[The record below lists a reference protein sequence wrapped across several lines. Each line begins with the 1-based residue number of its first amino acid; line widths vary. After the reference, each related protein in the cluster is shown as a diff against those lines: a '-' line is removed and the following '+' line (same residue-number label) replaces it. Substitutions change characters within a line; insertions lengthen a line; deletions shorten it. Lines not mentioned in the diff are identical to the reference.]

1 MWTEHFKKYLIPSLI
16 AEAINLR
23 SDKMLEIHFRES
35 VNIWKAFYLE
45 YLLFYVLFHNNWC
58 WNIFIWIRNDFFVRK
73 MRMLEAFELYFLLS
87 AASEIHHISEYS
99 SGDFFSVFRRKFH
112 DLTTPLDSKF
122 IVWRMLWECVEK
134 FIVHKTIAGWEIE
147 ANDLRWSFPN
157 DKVFRLF
164 NTVRLFIILGC
175 FAPNF

>member
-1 MWTEHFKKYLIPSLI
+1 MKSILS
-16 AEAINLR
+16 R
-23 SDKMLEIHFRES
+23 
-35 VNIWKAFYLE
+35 
-45 YLLFYVLFHNNWC
+45 
-58 WNIFIWIRNDFFVRK
+58 IFIVLCFISQQLMLKHIHLNSKWLLCSEDENARGVWVVFSLVSSQRNSSYKRIFFWR
-73 MRMLEAFELYFLLS
+73 
-87 AASEIHHISEYS
+87 
-99 SGDFFSVFRRKFH
+99 FFSVFRRKFH